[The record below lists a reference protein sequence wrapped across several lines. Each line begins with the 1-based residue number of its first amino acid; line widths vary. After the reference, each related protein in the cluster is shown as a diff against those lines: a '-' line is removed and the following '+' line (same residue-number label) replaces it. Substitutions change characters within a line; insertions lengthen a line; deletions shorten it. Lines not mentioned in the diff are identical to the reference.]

1 MLTYHSFQTTSKFY
15 PLNKPRP
22 FASHPITFPPSYM
35 TTIIIVVSLYANFWP
50 AMYQRAFE
58 WLDSNGLVHTCAS
71 RMYVGD
77 GVVRRRRITEM
88 DRCLEHESLLCHE
101 EAEEEEEVGGGR
113 GGGGGRR
120 QRGRKGST
128 FVHVRLKFSV
138 GFEWGGRRVARLPS
152 SSRCFD
158 VPPRRF
164 SSDLAV
170 VSTPIDP
177 LPYTTL
183 PILYFLHFPFF
194 LQLLFVA
201 VVFFLFILVERWIR
215 DKSSLGAGDSFPL
228 FVTLLFQRM
237 VEFSETE
244 YFGQVEGG
252 KFFLQPVC

>member
-194 LQLLFVA
+194 FTA
-201 VVFFLFILVERWIR
+201 SIRGCRIFFIY
-215 DKSSLGAGDSFPL
+215 LGG
-228 FVTLLFQRM
+228 TLD
-237 VEFSETE
+237 
-244 YFGQVEGG
+244 
-252 KFFLQPVC
+252 